1 MYGLFSVFISVS
13 LKVQF
18 ENEKF
23 QSKNNLNFLQLYGS
37 VCVCVCVC
45 VYVYKGW
52 ERGREEERVWGYRDR
67 KNLHVTS
74 MKLWYISRMTD
85 NDRLSMGIIKPFY
98 F

>member
-45 VYVYKGW
+45 VCMYTKVEKEGEKRKGC
-52 ERGREEERVWGYRDR
+52 EDTETGRIY
-67 KNLHVTS
+67 
-74 MKLWYISRMTD
+74 M
-85 NDRLSMGIIKPFY
+85 
-98 F
+98 